1 MTQPLFRPEVTAAHS
16 QQWGGAIRLAQ
27 PLSGWL
33 SAGIALVLAGALIGY
48 VTLGSITKKARVTGI
63 TLPVGG
69 SISIAAPNAGLLIH
83 SHVSEGQTVRAGQ
96 TLFELSNERQGS
108 QGEITVLVAQQL
120 ATRQQT
126 LESEQRLRLAQHN
139 DQKQALSQK
148 INNLSTEASQLEQEI
163 ALTKRRHS
171 FAQDS
176 VNKYQTLQAN
186 GFVSAAQTQQKQ
198 EELIDIATRL
208 SNLQRSKLQL
218 QANTRTIQAA
228 QTALTNSL
236 ATDQAQLQRA
246 LASLQQEIAENH
258 NRKASL
264 ITASQAGTI
273 TTLSSQTGQTITAG
287 QILATLLPDP
297 ACGEALVLP
306 AGAAV
311 LPPTAPAP
319 PLPAPHT
326 ASIPAPIKVPPTLKE
341 TQAPQSDCIDT
352 NMRANS
358 TTAIKHPLEA
368 HLYAPSRTAGFVAT
382 GQAVLIRYQAYP
394 YQKFG
399 LQQGIVT
406 DISKTPFAPNELPP
420 SLASTILSNAQQNI
434 LGFNSNEALYRI
446 KVKLDKQHIDAYG
459 QAHNL
464 RPGMTLEADV
474 LQDKRKIWEWILE
487 PVLAVSQRE

>member
-27 PLSGWL
+27 PLSGWV
-33 SAGIALVLAGALIGY
+33 SAGIALVLAGVLIAY
-48 VTLGSITKKARVTGI
+48 VSLGSITKKARVTGI

-96 TLFELSNERQGS
+96 SLFELSNERQGA

-139 DQKQALSQK
+139 DKKQALSQK

-163 ALTKRRHS
+163 ALIHRRHS

-186 GFVSAAQTQQKQ
+186 GFVSGAQTQQKQ

-208 SNLQRSKLQL
+208 SNLQRNKLQL
-218 QANTRTIQAA
+218 QANTLAIQAEQA
-228 QTALTNSL
+228 ALTTSL

-264 ITASQAGTI
+264 IIAPQAGTI
-273 TTLSSQTGQTITAG
+273 TTLSSQTGQTISAG
-287 QILATLLPDP
+287 QILATLLPDT

-306 AGAAV
+306 AGPATV
-311 LPPTAPAP
+311 PPTVPI
-319 PLPAPHT
+319 L
-326 ASIPAPIKVPPTLKE
+326 ASITTVPPTLKE
-341 TQAPQSDCIDT
+341 TQAPKGDCTEASIG
-352 NMRANS
+352 ANS
-358 TTAIKHPLEA
+358 TGAIKHPLEA
-368 HLYAPSRTAGFVAT
+368 HLYAPSRTAGFVAP
-382 GQAVLIRYQAYP
+382 GQTVLIRYQAYP

-420 SLASTILSNAQQNI
+420 NLASTILSNAQQSI
-434 LGFNSNEALYRI
+434 LGFNSSEALYRI
-446 KVKLDKQHIDAYG
+446 KVKLATQQIHAYG
-459 QAHNL
+459 QAHQL
-464 RPGMTLEADV
+464 KPGMTLEADV

-487 PVLAVSQRE
+487 PVLAISQRE